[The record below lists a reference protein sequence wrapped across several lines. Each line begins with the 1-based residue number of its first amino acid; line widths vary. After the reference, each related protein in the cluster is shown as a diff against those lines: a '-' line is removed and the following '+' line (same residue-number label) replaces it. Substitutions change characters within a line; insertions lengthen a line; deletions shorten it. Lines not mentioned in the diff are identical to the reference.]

1 MSGRFEPAIDAR
13 VAAVLR
19 GFDPSFDASAPGS
32 SDLIL
37 DALQRKHKEYRSK
50 PPVPFSRVVQAALQR
65 VTSRATATAELEAAT
80 PTPVDDSGVISVQA
94 ASLNAGLYAPPPSTV
109 AAARQGSDTLT
120 PAASSAGAK
129 RRRAE
134 PASLKHR
141 PQADGSAEGRPGG
154 GILGGG
160 LASVDGGFV
169 LLPCVRPWERY
180 SDLGGISTV
189 LGALRELVEYPL
201 AHPELYSHLGIDPPT
216 GILLFGSSGCG
227 KTRLARAIG
236 GELGV
241 YFRQVSGPETV
252 GGVSGE
258 SEQRL
263 RMIFDDAVAH
273 APAIIFIDDVDAIA
287 PRRDAS
293 QSRGMERRMVATL
306 LACLDG
312 LPQARSDGKHV
323 LVIAATNR
331 PDSLDA
337 GLRRAGRLDREL
349 MLPVRRSA
357 CVRCKHAL
365 LLLLLCRAAV
375 YRPPAPLRRC
385 PTKTRARRFSES

>member
-32 SDLIL
+32 AELIL

-50 PPVPFSRVVQAALQR
+50 PPAPFSRVVQAALQR
-65 VTSRATATAELEAAT
+65 VTSRASATAELEAAT
-80 PTPVDDSGVISVQA
+80 PTPVDDSGVITVQA
-94 ASLNAGLYAPPPSTV
+94 ASLNAGLYAPPPSK
-109 AAARQGSDTLT
+109 QGSESPA

-134 PASLKHR
+134 PVASLKHR
-141 PQADGSAEGRPGG
+141 PGADGSGEGRPGG

-323 LVIAATNR
+323 LVIAATSR

-349 MLPVRRSA
+349 MLPVRGRRA
-357 CVRCKHAL
+357 RAVRRC
-365 LLLLLCRAAV
+365 CRTH
-375 YRPPAPLRRC
+375 RPPSSVSAG
-385 PTKTRARRFSES
+385 A